1 MRDALILK
9 PLEGTLLLGFFGLL
23 LLLWA
28 RIRRRTADRAG
39 GRMQPNI
46 PPLPPGLTLA
56 QQSLLSEAE
65 AAFYNLL
72 RLAVQDQFLVFAQV
86 PVWRLVNIRTQDRQA
101 RSAFLN
107 QVAFKRVDFA
117 LVHPGSRAVAKVVEL
132 RDAAPPSPQ
141 RQARDRL
148 LEAVCGEAGIELIRL
163 DGQAAYTVP
172 ALAACLG
179 LAPEE

>member
-1 MRDALILK
+1 VRDALILK
-9 PLEGTLLLGFFGLL
+9 PLEGMLLLGLFGLL

-28 RIRRRTADRAG
+28 RIRRRTADRTG
-39 GRMQPNI
+39 GRMQPNTS
-46 PPLPPGLTLA
+46 PVLSGLTLTPYP
-56 QQSLLSEAE
+56 LLSETE

-86 PVWRLVNIRTQDRQA
+86 PVWRLVNIQTQDRQA

-163 DGQAAYTVP
+163 DGQAAYTMP

-179 LAPEE
+179 LEPEE